1 MPKKQKKWVLRAAEL
16 LLSISVVFC
25 FWGIFDCV
33 NWAVLYGAENFP
45 FPFFSFRTNVYA
57 ASDTF
62 ITIGVFSSYALALVS
77 SYHIR
82 MILRES

>member
-33 NWAVLYGAENFP
+33 NWAVLYGAP
-45 FPFFSFRTNVYA
+45 PILMPVLY
-57 ASDTF
+57 DTRSEQNP
-62 ITIGVFSSYALALVS
+62 TC
-77 SYHIR
+77 
-82 MILRES
+82 